1 MPEIKVRPNRM
12 ELLKLTR
19 RLNVARRG
27 HKLLKDKQEELMR
40 QFLSYLNELEAVLT
54 ELIESLED
62 VNRAFQLASA
72 LGDPFLFDRTLV
84 EPLSKMEVNVKWKS
98 VVNVPIPVL
107 EVVYP
112 GPLLYGFL
120 GVSVELDSAYRQLLD
135 SLDKLIRLMEL
146 EVSVLNLGL
155 ALESTRRR
163 VNALEYELIP
173 QMESAIRFIS
183 MKLEELQLETI
194 TKLMRIK
201 DIIRGR

>member
-40 QFLSYLNELEAVLT
+40 QFLSYLNELESVLT
-54 ELIESLED
+54 ELIKSLED

-84 EPLSKMEVNVKWKS
+84 EPLSKMEINVGWKS
-98 VVNVPIPVL
+98 IVNVPIPVL

-120 GVSVELDSAYRQLLD
+120 GVSVELDSAYKQLLD

-146 EVSVLNLGL
+146 QVSVINLGI

-194 TKLMRIK
+194 TRLMRIK

>member
-40 QFLSYLNELEAVLT
+40 QFLSYLNELEVVLT

>member
-40 QFLSYLNELEAVLT
+40 QFLSYITELETVLT
-54 ELIESLED
+54 ELISSLED
-62 VNRAFQLASA
+62 VNMAFQLASA

-84 EPLSKMEVNVKWKS
+84 EPISKMEINVKWKS
-98 VVNVPIPVL
+98 LINVPIPVL
-107 EVVYP
+107 EVIHP
-112 GPLLYGFL
+112 GPLIYGFL
-120 GVSVELDSAYRQLLD
+120 GVSVELDSAYKQLLD

-146 EVSVLNLGL
+146 EVSVINLGI

-194 TKLMRIK
+194 TRLMRIK

>member
-40 QFLSYLNELEAVLT
+40 QFLSYLTELEVILT
-54 ELIESLED
+54 ELITSLED
-62 VNRAFQLASA
+62 VNMAFQLASA

-84 EPLSKMEVNVKWKS
+84 EPLSKMEINVRWRS
-98 VVNVPIPVL
+98 LINVPIPVL

-120 GVSVELDSAYRQLLD
+120 GVSVELDSAYKQLLD

-146 EVSVLNLGL
+146 EVSVINLGI

-194 TKLMRIK
+194 TRLMRIK